1 MSAGMNRSAFFLF
14 LNVLIIA
21 ICALIYELLAAT
33 VASYLLGDSVFQFST
48 VIGVYL
54 FAMGVGSWLSR
65 YVDER
70 VAWVFIE
77 VELAVALLGGL
88 ASPILFLSNAYLDV
102 FPLVL
107 YGLVFLIGMLVGLEI
122 PLLMQILKNT
132 LEFKDLVSRVL
143 AFDYIGALIASLAF
157 PLVLMPRLGV
167 MRTPMVIGIL
177 NALVGLW
184 ASWLL
189 RSTIK
194 GSVFGLRLRGVL
206 VIVGLAVAIFFAR
219 DIEVFSEEGIFG
231 ERVMFSRT
239 TPYQR
244 IVVTRNLGGVFK
256 LFLNGHLQFNS
267 LDEYRYHEAL
277 VHPAMVSVKAPKRVL
292 VMGGGDGLALRE
304 VFRHPGVEEVTL
316 VDLDPGMTNLS
327 DRFPALGQLNENAYH
342 NPKLTVVNADG
353 YIWVRKYQPDA
364 RPFDVV
370 IIDFPDPHNYALGKL
385 YSRQF
390 FRLLKRVLAPG
401 GAVAIQCTSPFFA
414 QRTYW
419 CIVKTMEAAGFTA
432 KPYYIAVPSF
442 FGIWGFALARLEKDF
457 PTPDKVP
464 TGLTSPEG
472 RPVQLKCL
480 NDASMKAMFAMPVDL
495 LLPPGTTVE
504 INRLD
509 NQAVV
514 QYHESEW
521 KRYAR

>member
-1 MSAGMNRSAFFLF
+1 MNRSVFFLF

-21 ICALIYELLAAT
+21 ICGLVYELLAAT
-33 VASYLLGDSVFQFST
+33 IASYLLGDSVFQFST

-54 FAMGVGSWLSR
+54 FAMGIGSWLSR
-65 YVDER
+65 FVGDG
-70 VAWVFIE
+70 VARVFIE

-88 ASPILFLSNAYLDV
+88 ASAILFLSNAYTEM
-102 FPLVL
+102 FPVVL
-107 YGLVFLIGMLVGLEI
+107 YGVVFFIGMLVGLEI

-157 PLVLMPRLGV
+157 PMLFMPRVGV

-184 ASWLL
+184 ATWLL
-189 RSTIK
+189 RPQLK
-194 GSVFGLRLRGVL
+194 GNLFGLRARGVL
-206 VIVGLAVAIFFAR
+206 VIAGLVVAIVFAR
-219 DIEVFSEEGIFG
+219 QLEVFAEEGIFN
-231 ERVMFSRT
+231 EPVVYSKT

-244 IVVTRNLGGVFK
+244 IVVTRSQGGIMR

-277 VHPAMVSVKAPKRVL
+277 VHPAMVSVPSPKRVL

-304 VFRHPGVEEVTL
+304 VFHHPVVEEVTL
-316 VDLDPGMTNLS
+316 VDLDPGMTTLS
-327 DRFPALGQLNENAYH
+327 NRYPPLGLLNEYAYQ
-342 NPKLTVVNADG
+342 NPKLNVINSDG
-353 YIWVRKYQPDA
+353 YIWLKKYQPGGT
-364 RPFDVV
+364 RFDVV

-401 GAVAIQCTSPFFA
+401 AAVAIQCTSPFMA
-414 QRTYW
+414 PRTFW
-419 CIVKTMEAAGFTA
+419 CIVKTMEAAGFTVR
-432 KPYYIAVPSF
+432 PYHVAVPSF
-442 FGIWGFALARLEKDF
+442 FGIWGYALAKLEKDF
-457 PTPDKVP
+457 PIPDRVP
-464 TGLTSPEG
+464 TGLKNAAGQE
-472 RPVQLKCL
+472 VKLKFL
-480 NDASMKAMFAMPVDL
+480 NDAAMKAMFAMSVDL
-495 LLPPGTTVE
+495 QLPPGVTVE
-504 INRLD
+504 VNRLD
-509 NQAVV
+509 NQVVV
-514 QYHESEW
+514 QYHEAEW

>member
-1 MSAGMNRSAFFLF
+1 MNRSVFFLF

-21 ICALIYELLAAT
+21 ICGLVYELLAAT

-65 YVDER
+65 YVGDR

-88 ASPILFLSNAYLDV
+88 ASAILFLSNTYSDM
-102 FPLVL
+102 FPIVL

-122 PLLMQILKNT
+122 PLLMQILKNR

-143 AFDYIGALIASLAF
+143 AFDYIGALLASLAF
-157 PLVLMPRLGV
+157 PLFLMPKVGV

-184 ASWLL
+184 ATWLL
-189 RSTIK
+189 RPQIK
-194 GSVFGLRLRGVL
+194 GNVFFLRVRAVL
-206 VIVGLAVAIFFAR
+206 VIIGLGVAMFFAR
-219 DIEVFSEEGIFG
+219 ELEVISEEGLFND
-231 ERVMFSRT
+231 RVVYSRT

-244 IVVTRNLGGVFK
+244 IVVTRNTGGVMR

-277 VHPAMVSVKAPKRVL
+277 VHPAMMAAASRKRVL

-304 VFRHPGVEEVTL
+304 IFHHPDVEKATI
-316 VDLDPGMTNLS
+316 VDLDPGMTTLS
-327 DRFPALGQLNENAYH
+327 NRFPPLAQLNEYAYH
-342 NPKLTVVNADG
+342 NPKLEIINNDAF
-353 YIWVRKYQPDA
+353 IWVKKYQPDDTKY
-364 RPFDVV
+364 DVV

-385 YSRQF
+385 YSRLF

-401 GAVAIQCTSPFFA
+401 ATVAIQCTSPFMA
-414 QRTYW
+414 PRTYW
-419 CIVKTMEAAGFTA
+419 CIIKTMEAAGFTV
-432 KPYYIAVPSF
+432 KPYHVAVPSF
-442 FGIWGFALARLEKDF
+442 YGIWGYALAKLDKDF
-457 PTPDKVP
+457 LTPDRAP
-464 TGLTSPEG
+464 TGLKNAAGQE
-472 RPVQLKCL
+472 VKLKFL
-480 NDASMKAMFAMPVDL
+480 NDAAMKAMFALPVDL
-495 LLPPGTTVE
+495 HLPPGATVE
-504 INRLD
+504 VNRLD
-509 NQAVV
+509 NQVVV
-514 QYHESEW
+514 QYHEAEW
-521 KRYAR
+521 KRYTR